1 MATHRA
7 GFTLLDVMFA
17 LVVLT
22 VGLTLLA
29 RLTVTTSQAAA
40 RGRRWT
46 LMATAAEAEL
56 TRLERDYRQAAPN
69 CVPPLSASRTTPDG
83 VDLDWSVRP
92 DSARVE
98 VVLEVRGMAAGRRLI
113 DTIVTGFPCR

>member
-1 MATHRA
+1 MATQRT
-7 GFTLLDVMFA
+7 GFTLIDVMFA

-22 VGLTLLA
+22 VGLALLA
-29 RLTVTTSQAAA
+29 RMTVTTSQAAA

-46 LMATAAEAEL
+46 LMATAAEGEL
-56 TRLERDYRQAAPN
+56 VRLERDYRQAAPN
-69 CVPPLSASRTTPDG
+69 CVPPPSASRTTSDG

-92 DSARVE
+92 DSAHVE